1 MLYYSVKDTHREKAP
16 SDKAS
21 AHTKNMN
28 IGILVVSIS
37 NELFIRGSLSET
49 KFSKKNKDV
58 TGKTPFFAIG
68 Q

>member
-49 KFSKKNKDV
+49 KFSKKIRKLLA
-58 TGKTPFFAIG
+58 KPRSL